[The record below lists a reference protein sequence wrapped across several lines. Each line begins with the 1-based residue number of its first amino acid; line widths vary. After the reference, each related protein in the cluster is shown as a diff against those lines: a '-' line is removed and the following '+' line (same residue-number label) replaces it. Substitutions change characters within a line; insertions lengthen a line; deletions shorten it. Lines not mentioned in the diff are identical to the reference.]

1 MKRQRMYWIQLCYG
15 NDRDDEWL
23 ESFDNYNDTCNLAA
37 LLMVKRDAAFA
48 LVLKSWVRRGRVA
61 PDRAILADFQRDE
74 VVGAK
79 RLEVRL

>member
-1 MKRQRMYWIQLCYG
+1 
-15 NDRDDEWL
+15 
-23 ESFDNYNDTCNLAA
+23 
-37 LLMVKRDAAFA
+37 MVKRDAAFA